1 VDAARIYG
9 HLQAAWGAS
18 VYRGSELGSIQVR
31 RIAMPKLKLLDI
43 RCIKCGEVGGE
54 EPYLKVRGNKVW
66 SNNDMK
72 AGMTISLRAL
82 APIAFNDD
90 CPVVLMEK
98 DRFRDDELGSAT
110 VVADAKG
117 QGQQEINFD
126 EGGSHYQLIYEV
138 LD

>member
-1 VDAARIYG
+1 
-9 HLQAAWGAS
+9 
-18 VYRGSELGSIQVR
+18 
-31 RIAMPKLKLLDI
+31 MPKLKLLDI

-72 AGMTISLRAL
+72 AGMTISLRSL

-138 LD
+138 IE